1 MNNTYILP
9 NNLVV
14 ESPLSIDTN
23 ILSSLEQALILVQER
38 LQAFTSEPEFTQKIA
53 VAFGDTADAD
63 SLQTA
68 WLAGDLSIVP
78 TIAIRNAADINGANG
93 AYGAFTNKIYLSW
106 EFLQANQ
113 ANPENLVGLL
123 LEEIGHRVDSILNES
138 DRAGDEGAIFSALVL
153 GESLSSGQLQSLK
166 AEDDHTVITL
176 DGQVV
181 EIEKQDF
188 IGTAGNDN
196 ITGTVGDDFI
206 QGLEGNDNLNGLA
219 GNDILD
225 GGAGTNTLNG
235 GDGDDVLINSFGSVD
250 GGVGRDVLVL
260 NYTGYFTGVYN
271 TNLSDRFRR
280 TGDNAD
286 LIYYA
291 GIENF
296 NITGTVYTDYL
307 KGTVGDTID
316 GAGGKDYLYLDVS
329 TITSDVTVDLT
340 QTTNLFN
347 VANTSVKN
355 FESIGTITTGAGND
369 TIKLGLLPSTER
381 GSVDGRAGNDTLIL
395 DFTGYTTGVY
405 NTNLSDRFRR
415 TGDNAD
421 LIYYTGIDNFNI
433 TGTVYTDY
441 LRGIAGDTLDG
452 AGGVDYLTL
461 DFSTQ
466 SSSVNIDLTQTTNQV
481 NFANT
486 SVKNFEAIEVITT
499 GSGDDR
505 IKLGLT
511 ASTVRG
517 SVNGRAGNDTLILDF
532 TGYTTGVYNTNLSDR
547 FRRTGDNADLI
558 YYTGIDNFNITGTVY
573 TDYLRGIAGDTLDGA
588 GGVDYL
594 TLDFSTQ
601 SSSVNIDLTQTTN
614 QVNFANTSV
623 KNFEAIEGIT
633 TGSGDDRIK
642 LGLTASTVRG
652 SVDGRAGND
661 TLILDFTGYTT
672 GVYNTNLSDRFRRTG
687 DNADLIY
694 YAGIENFN
702 ITGTVYNDFFQG
714 FAGNDTII
722 GGAGNDSINSS
733 AGNDII
739 IGVNPYAATPGLNEI
754 DTVTGGTGSDR
765 FILGNAANIFYEDS
779 NTTTA
784 GTNDYALIK
793 DFNPN
798 EDFIQLKGS
807 KSNYLLAASPIN
819 GISGTAIYLNKP
831 SAEPDELI
839 AIIEGV
845 TGLDINSNYFVEAK
859 DEIAF
864 SAAQFSVNEDGT
876 PVVAVTV
883 TRTELNTGEVSATI
897 VLNDGTATAGTDY
910 DNSPITV
917 NFASGETSKTVVIP
931 ITDDRIG
938 DGNET
943 INLTL
948 TNPTGGAILGTQN
961 TATLTIFDNE
971 QPGTLAFNNTAFT
984 INEDGTT
991 TAAVT
996 IIRTGGSDGQV
1007 SVIVNPSNGTA
1018 TAPEDYNNSPILVT
1032 FADGDTTAK
1041 TVSIPIVNDSKFE
1054 SNETINL
1061 VLTNPTGGVTLG
1073 TQSTATLTI
1082 ISDDPIQ
1089 PGTLSF
1095 SASQFSV
1102 NEDGTPV
1109 VAVTVTRTGGSDG
1122 AVSVTLT
1129 PSNGTATA
1137 PTDYNNTPITVN
1149 FANGETSKI
1158 VTIPIVDD
1166 TQFESDETINLTLTN
1181 PTGGATLGNQNTAT
1195 LTIINND
1202 TPQQGFLAFSNATYS
1217 VNEDGTPITAVTI
1230 TRTGGSDGEV
1240 TATISLDDGSATAPQ
1255 DYNNN
1260 PITVTF
1266 ANGDNT
1272 PKIITI
1278 PIVNDT
1284 VVEGTET
1291 INLSLTNTTGG
1302 ASVGRQNTAVVAI
1315 ADDDVQLNFSTA
1327 NYTVRED
1334 GTAVT
1339 DIIVTRTGRTT
1350 GAVSATITFT
1360 DGTATGCGCGA
1371 SSVNNDFYNGA
1382 FNITLADGETSK
1394 IITVESASLGGS
1406 NAIRIRND
1414 SKVEGDETFSINLT
1428 NPTGGATIGN
1438 QGSATVKILDD
1449 DVALAF
1455 SAANFSVRE
1464 NGEAIAVVTV
1474 TRTGRLTGV
1483 VGATINLTDG
1493 TATAPSDYNN
1503 TPITISFAEGETSKT
1518 VFIPVN
1524 NDITVEPDETLTLTL
1539 TNPTGG
1545 ATIGTQGTAVLTIVD
1560 NGQAPTLGVSINKDI
1575 VAENAGNAAAI
1586 GTVTRNIVT
1595 DQDLVI
1601 TLTSSDT
1608 TEATV
1613 PTQVTILANQASA
1626 TFNINAVDDGV
1637 ADGAQPVIITA
1648 SATGFSSGSRNLTVT
1663 DINVPDLV
1671 ISNLSA
1677 TTPLLTGKQ
1686 AFFSYK
1692 VENKGL
1698 AKATATEATPA
1709 IDRVYLSTDN
1719 KLDSSDTLLGEFQ
1732 FQGNFPVGQ
1741 FYERNVAFFVP
1752 RTTGQYY
1759 LIAQTDATNTINE
1772 GGSIGDNNN
1781 TTILPVSVAA
1791 AYRAIVSTDTEIGI
1805 AGQSVI
1811 FKGQALS
1818 NGDNSPVPFEFVT
1831 IAVKNNGFVR
1841 ELTAFTDGNGNFIST
1856 FKPLA
1861 GEGGNYQ
1868 INAYFPNNPGEDTA
1882 AEDSFKLLGMRF
1894 ASNSASHKVIAD
1906 NTFTAQVNLQNLTD
1920 VDLNGLTYTVEGA
1933 PSNWNIQVNTPAT
1946 LAGSGNNTIS
1956 YTITAPNDSVITQD
1970 TFNIKLTSAEGVTAT
1985 LPVSVDLERIVPRL
1999 VASTNLVSSGMLRGN
2014 QTAVEFEVKNEG
2026 GAGAE
2031 NIEVLLPDAPWLKL
2045 ASPTKINSLAPGEST
2060 KVTLLLTPE
2069 ADLALTEYKGN
2080 IFLDA
2085 TGNDGDLALP
2095 FNFRAV
2101 SNAVGEIRINTAD
2114 ELTYFAEGSPKL
2126 ANATVTLRDYFT
2138 NEVIASTV
2146 TDAAGVINLSNINEG
2161 FYKLEVTAENHET
2174 YRQTIQLDA
2183 GEIEN
2188 VNAFLSRQTVRYIW
2202 NVTPTEIEDK
2212 YDITVESVFETD
2224 VPIPTVV
2231 IDPPLIDLADLQV
2244 VGQVMQID
2252 MTLTNYGL
2260 IAANNVKFD
2269 FGTHPFYKIEPLIE
2283 DIGTLEAKSSI
2294 TVPVIITR
2302 IADFDTLQ
2310 NSSGEI
2316 SLLAA
2321 QPSVP
2326 CNVRGQIYYDY
2337 ICGLPIP
2344 VSKSTNVLVYNV
2356 EGNCSGEPWNP
2367 VGNPT
2372 PGSNDVNIH
2381 SNPTTVNSPSNCDP
2395 NTLEKLKA
2403 LGNLSLL
2410 LISLTLP
2417 ITEPTAILA
2426 FALSV
2431 AIQYGKNDY
2440 VGGASSA
2447 ITLLIEFVDGSKSL
2461 RLLNKVPDAINALD
2475 NIATLLS
2482 SSSSNFINIDNSNLV
2497 RLSTNQSLATITEYI
2512 DRLETVLSGFST
2524 FFGDSIWL
2532 KVEDS
2537 ELFDNWF
2544 KAFLTRIIGK
2554 NAAEAK
2560 VSESERNELLSIPFP
2575 IPLTGTDINKFIDRW
2590 NRTIDYRNAGILN
2603 ESDVPNGQSQDFLG
2617 IDKLT
2622 ESNNALNATIEQVKA
2637 EGFDNIFDG
2646 LQATVQELQN
2656 SFENSS
2662 GGVCARVRITIDQDA
2677 VTTRS
2682 AFLGELEIDNGNTTN
2697 LENLTVT
2704 LQVKDAQGNVV
2715 NNLFGITNPILKN
2728 ITNLD
2733 GTGILTG
2740 DNPNTPQDEGI
2751 GSAQWTFIPTNLA
2764 APEVPT
2770 QYSIGGTLSY
2780 TENGQLITVPL
2791 LSTPITVYPQAELY
2805 LDYFQQRNVYGDDPF
2820 TDQTETS
2827 VPFSLGVLVK
2837 NEGKGDAKNL
2847 RITSAQPKIVDNEKG
2862 LLIDFQIIGSQV
2874 NNETVNPSLTVN
2886 FGNIAAGETAV
2897 ADWLLKSSLQGKFI
2911 EYKATFEHVNGLNNP
2926 ELSLIKET
2934 KIHELIHKVRAND
2947 DNLTDFLVNDVFDA
2961 NFDPDTLYFSS
2972 GGTAPV
2978 KVVTNATTDG
2988 VATFEDLTV
2997 QVSATVESGWTYLRL
3012 NDPGN
3017 GQFQIKKV
3025 LRSDGTELILD
3036 NVWTT
3041 DRTFPATGRP
3051 IYENILHLLDN
3062 NATAGTQTYT
3072 ITYTTGDQTPPKV
3085 REIVDVDPNPR
3096 NTPVDSLDVVF
3107 TEPIKA
3113 ATFDASDIT
3122 LTLDGVAVNTN
3133 NLSITQV
3140 NANTYRIGNLQGIT
3154 GNVGQYQ
3161 LSVNAVGVQ
3170 DFEGLSGVG
3179 VVTENWIFTGER
3191 PAVASISGFTSN
3203 RLITPVNTV
3212 TVSFTEAINPS
3223 SFDFSDLFLNRNGG
3237 GDLIKSTVT
3246 ITPINATT
3254 YQINNLGDLTNV
3266 DGEYSFLINA
3276 RGVNDTDGN
3285 TGVGAKGFTWTLDT
3299 NAPSLLSI
3307 TDVTSPRNTK
3317 VSTLDIAFSKLIDST
3332 TFDLSDVILTRDGTT
3347 NLITN
3352 GVTFTQLNNTTYRFS
3367 GLNGLQTTDGTYS
3380 FTVVGSGIKDTAGN
3394 IVTNSLSENWT
3405 LDTIAPNVPTNIQ
3418 VIANLS
3424 NSELATA
3431 STSLGV
3437 TNAFGQ
3443 VRVNSTSI
3451 NISGS
3456 LDEPGLKVYVRD
3468 KNLNQSL
3475 GQATVNGT
3483 NFNSTVQLSGAGAR
3497 ELEIQVVDAAGNTT
3511 TTPLNIFADV
3521 TAPTLINF
3529 LNIPSQPVI
3538 TPVGAVD
3545 VQFSETINLST
3556 FNYQD
3561 ITLTRDGGTNLIT
3574 NAVTISNVSGTTYR
3588 INGLETLTQTPGT
3601 YNLQI
3606 NTPGIQDLAGNA
3618 GIEPKNT
3625 TFTIQGAVTPG
3636 VTITQSN
3643 GSTNV
3648 VEGGATDTYTVVL
3661 KTQPTADVTITL
3673 NVGSQITT
3681 NNTTLT
3687 FTAANWNTPQ
3697 TVTVT
3702 AVNDTTPE
3710 GNHIATI
3717 THNISSTDN
3726 NYNSLTLP
3734 NINVAIQDNDAEI
3747 RGTVW
3752 NDVNG
3757 DGIKG
3762 NDEPT
3767 LPNWTVYLD
3776 TNNNNLLDAGETSTL
3791 TNSQG
3796 NYTFNDLRPGN
3807 YTVAQVVQDGWKQT
3821 YPIIN
3826 ITTTASTEEIF
3837 TPSDPLSITS
3847 TTQTTTATNLINLDD
3862 FQADSRFAN
3871 IKGQGYTTV
3880 IIDTGIDLD
3889 HPFFGADKNNDGIG
3903 DRIIYQY
3910 DFADN
3915 DNDASD
3921 KNGHGSHIASIA
3933 ASIASNANIIA
3944 LKVFKDNG
3952 SGYFSDLEAA
3962 LQWVNQNS
3970 DTYNIA
3976 SVNLSVG
3983 DSQNWTT
3990 GNPRYGI
3997 ADELAAIASKNIIIA
4012 AAAGNSFYQFNSN
4025 PGIAYPAADPNTIA
4039 VGAVWADNFGGNK
4052 TFSGGATDY
4061 TTGSD
4066 RIASFS
4072 QRHPTLLDVFAP
4084 GIFITGAN
4092 ATGGTQSMGG
4102 TSQATPFISGIA
4114 VLAQQIASEK
4124 LGRELTLSEFRT
4136 LLDNTSDIIN
4146 DGDDEND
4153 NVTNTQ
4159 LNFPRVNLLALAE
4172 AILNLNS
4179 QPTNPANPNPDNNSS
4194 DDPLY
4199 LPSGSVKLT
4208 HTVTLTAGQVAT
4220 DIDFGNQLLNN
4231 APILENAIADQTI
4244 GAKSPFSFTLPAN
4257 TFTDI
4262 DAGDNLTYT
4271 ATLADDSPLP
4281 SWLTFNS
4288 NTFSGT
4294 PTLTDVGIL
4303 SIKVIATDSQGAI
4316 ASDIFTINIR
4326 NLTGTSAKNTITGT
4340 LNNDLIEGLAGD
4352 DTLFGLAGNDTL
4364 DGGSGKDTMTG
4375 GLGDD
4380 IYIVDNSGDKVVEN
4394 ADEGTDTVRSSTSYT
4409 LGENI
4414 ENLIL
4419 TGTSGL
4425 SGTGNALNNLITGN
4439 SGGNNLK
4446 GNAGNDTLEGFAGND
4461 TLEGGVGDDLM
4472 IGGVGNDTYYVDS
4485 SNDQIIELANEG
4497 TDTVRTSVTWV
4508 LGDNVENLILT
4519 GTDAIDGTGNNLR
4532 NTITGNIANNS
4543 LFGGNENDSLKGD
4556 AGNDFL
4562 DGGVGND
4569 SLDGGVGDDVMIGG
4583 AGNDT
4588 YYVDSSND
4596 QIIEAANE
4604 GTDTVRV
4611 GFSFTLGDN
4620 LENLIL
4626 TGSNAIDGT
4635 GNNLRNTII
4644 GNSANNNLFGGAGN
4658 DSLDGGVGD
4667 DVMIGGAGNDTYY
4680 VDSSNDQIIEAANE
4694 GTDTVR
4700 VGFSFTLGD
4709 NVENLVLIGINA
4721 IDGTGNTLKNSIT
4734 GNVADNNLSGG
4745 DNDDNLKG
4753 NAGNDY
4759 LDGGA
4764 GNDILNGGVGD
4775 DVMIGGA
4782 GNDTYYVDSS
4792 NDQIIE
4798 AAN

>member
-1 MNNTYILP
+1 MSLTYTDS
-9 NNLVV
+9 NGTGTFSTGGTVQGV
-14 ESPLSIDTN
+14 E
-23 ILSSLEQALILVQER
+23 Q
-38 LQAFTSEPEFTQKIA
+38 F
-53 VAFGDTADAD
+53 
-63 SLQTA
+63 
-68 WLAGDLSIVP
+68 
-78 TIAIRNAADINGANG
+78 
-93 AYGAFTNKIYLSW
+93 
-106 EFLQANQ
+106 
-113 ANPENLVGLL
+113 
-123 LEEIGHRVDSILNES
+123 
-138 DRAGDEGAIFSALVL
+138 
-153 GESLSSGQLQSLK
+153 
-166 AEDDHTVITL
+166 
-176 DGQVV
+176 
-181 EIEKQDF
+181 DF
-188 IGTAGNDN
+188 QGGAGNDN
-196 ITGTVGDDFI
+196 INVSGSSYAELRGGGGDDTLI
-206 QGLEGNDNLNGLA
+206 GGVENDLLYGEAGNDNLNGGAGNDRVTGGA
-219 GNDILD
+219 GNDIVDGGDGNDNLGIWFD
-225 GGAGTNTLNG
+225 RETIEVDTYIGGAGTDTLAFTSGNAGLSLTYTDSNG
-235 GDGDDVLINSFGSVD
+235 
-250 GGVGRDVLVL
+250 
-260 NYTGYFTGVYN
+260 
-271 TNLSDRFRR
+271 
-280 TGDNAD
+280 
-286 LIYYA
+286 
-291 GIENF
+291 
-296 NITGTVYTDYL
+296 TGTFSTG
-307 KGTVGDTID
+307 GTVQGVEQFDFQ
-316 GAGGKDYLYLDVS
+316 G
-329 TITSDVTVDLT
+329 
-340 QTTNLFN
+340 
-347 VANTSVKN
+347 
-355 FESIGTITTGAGND
+355 GAGND
-369 TIKLGLLPSTER
+369 NINVSGSSYASLLGGGGDDTLV
-381 GSVDGRAGNDTLIL
+381 GGAGNDQL
-395 DFTGYTTGVY
+395 FG
-405 NTNLSDRFRR
+405 
-415 TGDNAD
+415 
-421 LIYYTGIDNFNI
+421 
-433 TGTVYTDY
+433 
-441 LRGIAGDTLDG
+441 
-452 AGGVDYLTL
+452 
-461 DFSTQ
+461 
-466 SSSVNIDLTQTTNQV
+466 
-481 NFANT
+481 
-486 SVKNFEAIEVITT
+486 E
-499 GSGDDR
+499 
-505 IKLGLT
+505 
-511 ASTVRG
+511 
-517 SVNGRAGNDTLILDF
+517 
-532 TGYTTGVYNTNLSDR
+532 
-547 FRRTGDNADLI
+547 
-558 YYTGIDNFNITGTVY
+558 
-573 TDYLRGIAGDTLDGA
+573 
-588 GGVDYL
+588 
-594 TLDFSTQ
+594 
-601 SSSVNIDLTQTTN
+601 
-614 QVNFANTSV
+614 
-623 KNFEAIEGIT
+623 
-633 TGSGDDRIK
+633 
-642 LGLTASTVRG
+642 
-652 SVDGRAGND
+652 
-661 TLILDFTGYTT
+661 
-672 GVYNTNLSDRFRRTG
+672 
-687 DNADLIY
+687 
-694 YAGIENFN
+694 
-702 ITGTVYNDFFQG
+702 
-714 FAGNDTII
+714 AGNDTII
-722 GGAGNDSINSS
+722 GVNANSLNPGIGQRDNLSGGA
-733 AGNDII
+733 
-739 IGVNPYAATPGLNEI
+739 
-754 DTVTGGTGSDR
+754 GSDR
-765 FILGNAANIFYEDS
+765 IILGDSANIYYDDR
-779 NTTTA
+779 NTSTN
-784 GTNDYALIK
+784 GGNDYATIT

-798 EDFIQLKGS
+798 EDKVQLQGS
-807 KSNYLLAASPIN
+807 ASNYRLEV
-819 GISGTAIYLNKP
+819 SGSNTNLYIDKAG
-831 SAEPDELI
+831 SEPDELI
-839 AIIEGV
+839 AIFQNV
-845 TGLDINSNYFVEAK
+845 TGLNLTSSAFEYVAPVNQV
-859 DEIAF
+859 AF
-864 SAAQFSVNEDGT
+864 SSGTYSVNENGTAQVTLSRTGSTVGQINVTLSLTNGTATAPADYNNAPISVTFNDGESSKIVTIPIVDDSSFEPNETINLALTNPSAGVTLGGQNTAVLTIVDNDVPVPGTLAFNRSTYSVNEDGT
-876 PVVAVTV
+876 PVIAVTV
-883 TRTELNTGEVSATI
+883 VRTGGSDGSVSATI
-897 VLNDGTATAGTDY
+897 SLTNGTANAGQDYNNQDIVLN
-910 DNSPITV
+910 
-917 NFASGETSKTVVIP
+917 FADKETSKIVTIP
-931 ITDDRIG
+931 IIN
-938 DGNET
+938 DGVYEANET

-948 TNPTGGAILGTQN
+948 TNPTNGATLGSQKTAIL
-961 TATLTIFDNE
+961 TIIDNDAV
-971 QPGTLAFNNTAFT
+971 PGVLAFSQANYS
-984 INEDGTT
+984 INEDGT
-991 TAAVT
+991 
-996 IIRTGGSDGQV
+996 
-1007 SVIVNPSNGTA
+1007 
-1018 TAPEDYNNSPILVT
+1018 PI
-1032 FADGDTTAK
+1032 
-1041 TVSIPIVNDSKFE
+1041 
-1054 SNETINL
+1054 
-1061 VLTNPTGGVTLG
+1061 
-1073 TQSTATLTI
+1073 
-1082 ISDDPIQ
+1082 
-1089 PGTLSF
+1089 
-1095 SASQFSV
+1095 
-1102 NEDGTPV
+1102 

-1122 AVSVTLT
+1122 TVSAIISLSNGTATNPEDYTSNTVAVNFANGETSKTVNIPIVNDGIFEPSETINLTLTNPTNGATIGGQNTATLTIIDNDAAPGIIAFSGANYSINEDGTPIVAVTLNRTGGSNGAVSVILT

-1137 PTDYNNTPITVN
+1137 SADYNNTPITVN

-1181 PTGGATLGNQNTAT
+1181 PTGSATLGNQNTAT

-1291 INLSLTNTTGG
+1291 INLSLTNPTGG
-1302 ASVGRQNTAVVAI
+1302 ASIGSQNTAVVAI

-1360 DGTATGCGCGA
+1360 DGTATGCGCAA

-1394 IITVESASLGGS
+1394 VITVESASLGGS

-1464 NGEAIAVVTV
+1464 NGQAVTAVTV

-1524 NDITVEPDETLTLTL
+1524 NDINLEPDETVTLSL

-1648 SATGFSSGSRNLTVT
+1648 SAAGFSSGSRNLTVT

-1671 ISNLSA
+1671 VSNLSA

-1698 AKATATEATPA
+1698 AQATATEATPA

-1732 FQGNFPVGQ
+1732 FKGEIPVGQ

-1818 NGDNSPVPFEFVT
+1818 NGDNSPIPFEFVT

-1841 ELTAFTDGNGNFIST
+1841 ELTAFTDGNGNFTST

-1894 ASNSASHKVIAD
+1894 ASNSVSHKVIAD

-1956 YTITAPNDSVITQD
+1956 YTITAPNNSVITQD

-1985 LPVSVDLERIVPRL
+1985 LPVSVNLERIVPRL
-1999 VASTNLVSSGMLRGN
+1999 VASTNIVSSGMLRGN

-2026 GAGAE
+2026 GAVAE
-2031 NIEVLLPDAPWLKL
+2031 NIEVLLPDASWLKL

-2080 IFLDA
+2080 ILLDA
-2085 TGNDGDLALP
+2085 AGNDGDLSLP

-2101 SNAVGEIRINTAD
+2101 SDAIGEIRINTAD

-2138 NEVIASTV
+2138 NEVIATTV

-2202 NVTPTEIEDK
+2202 NVTPTEIEDR
-2212 YDITVESVFETD
+2212 YTISIESVFETN

-2231 IDPPLIDLADLQV
+2231 IDPPLIDVADLQV
-2244 VGQVMQID
+2244 VGQVTQID
-2252 MTLTNYGL
+2252 MTVTNHGL
-2260 IAANNVKFD
+2260 IAANDINLN
-2269 FGTHPFYKIEPLIE
+2269 FGNHPFYKIEPLIQ
-2283 DIGTLEAKSSI
+2283 DIGTLGAKSSI
-2294 TVPVIITR
+2294 TIPVKITR
-2302 IADFDTLQ
+2302 IADFDTITVNRSELATLA
-2310 NSSGEI
+2310 NPLIDCKI
-2316 SLLAA
+2316 SADLDYYYECA
-2321 QPSVP
+2321 
-2326 CNVRGQIYYDY
+2326 GQQIKRA
-2337 ICGLPIP
+2337 IPIP
-2344 VSKSTNVLVYNV
+2344 VLNV
-2356 EGNCSGEPWNP
+2356 EGNCPTSPGDFYVPYGRSSGGVFP
-2367 VGNPT
+2367 VTIN
-2372 PGSNDVNIH
+2372 VQ
-2381 SNPTTVNSPSNCDP
+2381 PSDCDP
-2395 NTLEKLKA
+2395 CKEKNLQASICVA
-2403 LGNLSLL
+2403 LGLAGCIPGGIGAGATIFSCLVGFGDGEGDWQDWTGCLTGIGGIVFPPLCIPSILLCLDDFCYDPLLGGNSLSVSNLGTTAST
-2410 LISLTLP
+2410 SP
-2417 ITEPTAILA
+2417 INQGLARIAQYRERVQSVYNAYLA
-2426 FALSV
+2426 FFGDEVWL
-2431 AIQYGKNDY
+2431 N
-2440 VGGASSA
+2440 VGSENE
-2447 ITLLIEFVDGSKSL
+2447 TLLQNWL
-2461 RLLNKVPDAINALD
+2461 
-2475 NIATLLS
+2475 
-2482 SSSSNFINIDNSNLV
+2482 
-2497 RLSTNQSLATITEYI
+2497 
-2512 DRLETVLSGFST
+2512 ST
-2524 FFGDSIWL
+2524 FF
-2532 KVEDS
+2532 
-2537 ELFDNWF
+2537 
-2544 KAFLTRIIGK
+2544 TRIQGTT
-2554 NAAEAK
+2554 ADEAK
-2560 VSESERNELLSIPFP
+2560 ITDTERNELLNTSFP
-2575 IPLTGTDINKFIDRW
+2575 TSLTGSDLVKLIERW
-2590 NRTIDYRNAGILN
+2590 NRTVDYFELSIYNQSQI
-2603 ESDVPNGQSQDFLG
+2603 PNGQSQDF
-2617 IDKLT
+2617 IDLEKLSST
-2622 ESNNALNATIEQVKA
+2622 LTSLNAAIEQTQSEGYSDIFAGLEAVNLEYQKA
-2637 EGFDNIFDG
+2637 LEGDN
-2646 LQATVQELQN
+2646 
-2656 SFENSS
+2656 S
-2662 GGVCARVRITIDQDA
+2662 GVCAKVRITIDQDA
-2677 VTTRS
+2677 VMTRS

-2715 NNLFGITNPILKN
+2715 NHLFGITNPILKN
-2728 ITNLD
+2728 ITAVD

-2764 APEVPT
+2764 ALEIPT

-2805 LDYFQQRNVYGDDPF
+2805 LDYFQSRNVYGDDPF

-2847 RITSAQPKIVDNEKG
+2847 RITSAQPKIIENEKG

-2874 NNETVNPSLTVN
+2874 NGNDITPSLTVD

-2911 EYKATFEHVNGLNNP
+2911 EYNATFEHVNGLNNP
-2926 ELSLIKET
+2926 ELSLIKEV
-2934 KIHELIHKVRAND
+2934 KIHELIRKVRAAD
-2947 DNLTDFLVNDVFDA
+2947 DNLTDFLVNDIQDA
-2961 NFDPDTLYFSS
+2961 NFDPDTLYLSS

-2978 KVVTNATTDG
+2978 KVVTNATIDG
-2988 VATFEDLTV
+2988 AATFEDLTV
-2997 QVSATVESGWTYLRL
+2997 QLSATVESGWTYLRL

-3025 LRSDGTELILD
+3025 LRSDGTEVILD

-3096 NTPVDSLDVVF
+3096 NTPVNTLDVVF

-3122 LTLDGVAVNTN
+3122 LTLDGIAVNTN
-3133 NLSITQV
+3133 NLNISQV

-3161 LSVNAVGVQ
+3161 LSVNAAGVQ
-3170 DFEGLSGVG
+3170 DFEGLSGTG

-3191 PAVASISGFTSN
+3191 PAVASITGFTSN
-3203 RLITPVNTV
+3203 RLTTPVNTV

-3237 GDLIKSTVT
+3237 GDLIKSTVS
-3246 ITPINATT
+3246 ISQIDAAT

-3276 RGVNDTDGN
+3276 RGVTDTDGN

-3317 VSTLDIAFSKLIDST
+3317 VSTLDIAFSKSIDST

-3347 NLITN
+3347 NLISN

-3367 GLNGLQTTDGTYS
+3367 GLNPLQTTDGTYN

-3405 LDTIAPNVPTNIQ
+3405 LDTIAPNAATNIQ
-3418 VIANLS
+3418 VTANLNPSGIANGTQDGEIASLS
-3424 NSELATA
+3424 LAMTN
-3431 STSLGV
+3431 TSLGIL
-3437 TNAFGQ
+3437 NEFGQ
-3443 VRVNSTSI
+3443 VRVNSTAI

-3456 LDEPGLKVYVRD
+3456 LGETGLKVYIRD
-3468 KNLNQSL
+3468 KNINQSL

-3511 TTPLNIFADV
+3511 TIPLSIFADV

-3529 LNIPSQPVI
+3529 LNIPSQPV
-3538 TPVGAVD
+3538 TNPVGTVD
-3545 VQFSETINLST
+3545 VQFSETIKLST

-3648 VEGGATDTYTVVL
+3648 VEGGASDTYTVVL

-3697 TVTVT
+3697 TITVI

-3710 GNHIATI
+3710 GNHAATI
-3717 THNISSTDN
+3717 THSISSSDN
-3726 NYNSLTLP
+3726 NYNGLTLP

-3757 DGIKG
+3757 DGIQG

-3767 LPNWTVYLD
+3767 LLSWTVYLD
-3776 TNNNNLLDAGETSTL
+3776 TNNNSLLDAGETSTL
-3791 TNSQG
+3791 TDSQG

-3826 ITTTASTEEIF
+3826 ITTTASTAEIF

-3847 TTQTTTATNLINLDD
+3847 NTQATTATNLINLDD
-3862 FQADSRFAN
+3862 FLADTRFAN

-3880 IIDTGIDLD
+3880 IIDTGIDVD
-3889 HPFFGADKNNDGIG
+3889 HPFFGADNNNDGIG

-3933 ASIASNANIIA
+3933 ASIAPNANIIA

-3952 SGYFSDLEAA
+3952 AGYFSDLEAA
-3962 LQWVNQNS
+3962 LQWVNQNA

-3997 ADELAAIASKNIIIA
+3997 GDELAAIASKNIIIA

-4061 TTGSD
+4061 TTGGD

-4124 LGRELTLSEFRT
+4124 LGRELTLSEFRS
-4136 LLDNTSDIIN
+4136 LLDNTSDLIN

-4153 NVTNTQ
+4153 NVNNTG

-4179 QPTNPANPNPDNNSS
+4179 QPTNSGNSNPNNNSS

-4199 LPSGSVKLT
+4199 LPSGSVRLT
-4208 HTVTLTAGQVAT
+4208 HTVTLTAGQVASEL
-4220 DIDFGNQLLNN
+4220 DFGNQKLNQPPVVAN
-4231 APILENAIADQTI
+4231 LIVDQTATEDSAFSFQIPANTFNDVDAGDILTYIATLENGAVLPSWLSFNTTTRTFSGTPSNSEVGTLNIKVNATDKSGASVSDIFTLTVANTNDAPILGSAIADQTI

-4257 TFTDI
+4257 TFTDV
-4262 DAGDNLTYT
+4262 DAGDSLTYT
-4271 ATLADDSPLP
+4271 ATLANESPLP
-4281 SWLTFNS
+4281 SWLTFNPATS
-4288 NTFSGT
+4288 TFSGT
-4294 PTLTDVGIL
+4294 PSLSDVGIIN
-4303 SIKVIATDSQGAI
+4303 IKVVATDSQGAI
-4316 ASDIFTINIR
+4316 ASDIFTINTR
-4326 NLTGTSAKNTITGT
+4326 NLTGTSGNNTIIGT
-4340 LNNDLIEGLAGD
+4340 SNNDIIEGLGGND
-4352 DTLFGLAGNDTL
+4352 NLSGLAGNDTL
-4364 DGGSGKDTMTG
+4364 DGGSGADTMNG

-4380 IYIVDNSGDKVVEN
+4380 TYIVDNSGDKVFEN
-4394 ADEGTDTVRSSTSYT
+4394 LESGTDTVRTSVSHT
-4409 LGENI
+4409 LSENV

-4419 TGTSGL
+4419 TGTGNI
-4425 SGTGNALNNLITGN
+4425 SGTGNALNNIITGN
-4439 SGGNNLK
+4439 SGSNTLNGKEGDDTLNAGAGNDSLDGGVGDDLMFGGAGNDTYYVDSSNDQITEAVNEGTDTVRANVTWTLGDNVENLILTGNSAIDGTGNALKNSITGNTADNNLFGGDNDDTLK
-4446 GNAGNDTLEGFAGND
+4446 GDAGNDTLDGGAGND
-4461 TLEGGVGDDLM
+4461 TLDGGVGDDIIIGSDGNDNLKGDVGNDTLNGGAGNDTLDGGVGNDLMIGGTGNDTYYVDSINDQITEVFNEGTDTVRASVTWILGDNVENLILTGNIATDGTGNALKNSITGNTADNKLFGGDNDDTLKGDAGNDTLDGGVGNDSLDGGVGDDLM
-4472 IGGVGNDTYYVDS
+4472 IGGAGNDTYYVDS

-4497 TDTVRTSVTWV
+4497 TDTVRSAITW
-4508 LGDNVENLILT
+4508 
-4519 GTDAIDGTGNNLR
+4519 
-4532 NTITGNIANNS
+4532 
-4543 LFGGNENDSLKGD
+4543 
-4556 AGNDFL
+4556 
-4562 DGGVGND
+4562 
-4569 SLDGGVGDDVMIGG
+4569 
-4583 AGNDT
+4583 
-4588 YYVDSSND
+4588 
-4596 QIIEAANE
+4596 
-4604 GTDTVRV
+4604 
-4611 GFSFTLGDN
+4611 TLGNN

-4626 TGSNAIDGT
+4626 TGSNAINGT
-4635 GNNLRNTII
+4635 GNALRNTIT
-4644 GNSANNNLFGGAGN
+4644 GNSANNNLFGGDDN
-4658 DSLDGGVGD
+4658 DTLNGGDGDDILDGG
-4667 DVMIGGAGNDTYY
+4667 N
-4680 VDSSNDQIIEAANE
+4680 
-4694 GTDTVR
+4694 
-4700 VGFSFTLGD
+4700 
-4709 NVENLVLIGINA
+4709 
-4721 IDGTGNTLKNSIT
+4721 
-4734 GNVADNNLSGG
+4734 
-4745 DNDDNLKG
+4745 
-4753 NAGNDY
+4753 
-4759 LDGGA
+4759 
-4764 GNDILNGGVGD
+4764 GNDILTGGNGNDTLVGGVGND
-4775 DVMIGGA
+4775 KLTGGT
-4782 GNDTYYVDSS
+4782 GNDKFVFNSLSEGIDTITDFSSTNDVLVVQSLLASFNYTGTNPIANGYIRGIQSGSNTLIQVDADGVGSS
-4792 NDQIIE
+4792 ATFSTLVTLNNFTASNFSQNNLIF
-4798 AAN
+4798 

>member
-38 LQAFTSEPEFTQKIA
+38 LQAFASEPEFTQKIA

-355 FESIGTITTGAGND
+355 FESISTITTGAGND

-395 DFTGYTTGVY
+395 DFTGYFTGVYNTNLSDRFRRTGDNADLIYYTGIDNFNITGTVYTDYLKGTVGDTIDGAGGKDYLYLDVSTITSDVTVDLTQTTNLFNVANTSVKNFESIGTITTSAGNDTIKLGLLPSTERGSVDGRAGNDTLILDFTGYFTGVY

-661 TLILDFTGYTT
+661 TLILDFTGYFT

-765 FILGNAANIFYEDS
+765 FILGNAANIFYDDG

-876 PVVAVTV
+876 PVIAVTV

-897 VLNDGTATAGTDY
+897 ILNDGTATAGTDY

-948 TNPTGGAILGTQN
+948 TSPTGGAILGTQSS
-961 TATLTIFDNE
+961 ATLTIFDNE
-971 QPGTLAFNNTAFT
+971 QPGTLAFSNTAFT

-1018 TAPEDYNNSPILVT
+1018 TAPSDYNNSPIIVT
-1032 FADGDTTAK
+1032 FTDGDTTAK
-1041 TVSIPIVNDSKFE
+1041 TVTIPIVNDSKFE
-1054 SNETINL
+1054 PNETINL
-1061 VLTNPTGGVTLG
+1061 ALTNPTGGVTLG

-1122 AVSVTLT
+1122 EVSVILT

-1137 PTDYNNTPITVN
+1137 SADYNNTPITVN

-1181 PTGGATLGNQNTAT
+1181 PTGGATLGTQNTAT

-1202 TPQQGFLAFSNATYS
+1202 SPQQGTLAFSNPTFS
-1217 VNEDGTPITAVTI
+1217 INEDGTPITAVTI

-1315 ADDDVQLNFSTA
+1315 ADDDVQLNFSTG

-1334 GTAVT
+1334 GTTVT

-1360 DGTATGCGCGA
+1360 DGTATGCGCAA

-1382 FNITLADGETSK
+1382 FNITLAEGETSK
-1394 IITVESASLGGS
+1394 VITVESASLGGS

-1414 SKVEGDETFSINLT
+1414 AKVEGDETFSINLT

-1438 QGSATVKILDD
+1438 QGSAIVKILDD

-1464 NGEAIAVVTV
+1464 NGEAVTAVTV

-1524 NDITVEPDETLTLTL
+1524 NDITVEPDETVTLSL

-1545 ATIGTQGTAVLTIVD
+1545 ATIGTQGTAVLTILD

-1608 TEATV
+1608 TEAKV

-1671 ISNLSA
+1671 VSNLSA

-1698 AKATATEATPA
+1698 AQATATEATPA

-1732 FQGNFPVGQ
+1732 FKGEIPVGQ

-1781 TTILPVSVAA
+1781 ITILPVSVAA
-1791 AYRAIVSTDTEIGI
+1791 AYRAVVSTDTEIGI

-1818 NGDNSPVPFEFVT
+1818 NADNSPIPFEFVT

-1841 ELTAFTDGNGNFIST
+1841 ELTAFTDGNGNFTST
-1856 FKPLA
+1856 FRPLA
-1861 GEGGNYQ
+1861 GEGGQYQ
-1868 INAYFPNNPGEDTA
+1868 INAYFPNNPNEDIA

-1894 ASNSASHKVIAD
+1894 ASNSVSHKVIAD

-2026 GAGAE
+2026 GAVAE
-2031 NIEVLLPDAPWLKL
+2031 NIEVLLPDASWLKL

-2069 ADLALTEYKGN
+2069 ADLALTEYTGN

-2085 TGNDGDLALP
+2085 AGNDGDLALP

-2138 NEVIASTV
+2138 NEVIATTV

-2161 FYKLEVTAENHET
+2161 FYKLEVTAENHDT

-2183 GEIEN
+2183 GEVEN
-2188 VNAFLSRQTVRYIW
+2188 VNAFLSRQTVKYIW

-2212 YDITVESVFETD
+2212 YNISVESVFETD
-2224 VPIPTVV
+2224 VPVPTLV
-2231 IDPPLIDLADLQV
+2231 IDPPLIDLASLDV
-2244 VGQVMQID
+2244 IGEVMQID
-2252 MTLTNYGL
+2252 MTITNYGL
-2260 IAANNVKFD
+2260 IAANNVALN
-2269 FGTHPFYKIEPLIE
+2269 FGEHPFYKIEPLLE
-2283 DIGTLEAKSSI
+2283 NAGTLSAKSSLTI
-2294 TVPVIITR
+2294 PVRITR
-2302 IADFDTLQ
+2302 IADFDTLNTQ
-2310 NSSGEI
+2310 GGDLST
-2316 SLLAA
+2316 LAA
-2321 QPSVP
+2321 TSVP
-2326 CNVRGQIYYDY
+2326 CGLGGSLFWDF
-2337 ICGLPIP
+2337 ICGDGS
-2344 VSKSTNVLVYNV
+2344 VSKSSAIAFNGVD
-2356 EGNCSGEPWNP
+2356 GNCPDGSFGFIIGGGGGGGIGGIGVVPII
-2367 VGNPT
+2367 VSSPT
-2372 PGSNDVNIH
+2372 
-2381 SNPTTVNSPSNCDP
+2381 NCDP
-2395 NTLEKLKA
+2395 CVEKVLDTLVDCA
-2403 LGNLSLL
+2403 INF
-2410 LISLTLP
+2410 IP
-2417 ITEPTAILA
+2417 IIGDFNQCEAGLFNCSKNIVEGAKTIDTAISCIKA
-2426 FALSV
+2426 SLSCIGKEAPINKV
-2431 AIQYGKNDY
+2431 KIVIDCAIDVLLSCQDEETKRNVKILIKSVRQLRKLLKKSSSGSSQSSTTLSTEKILIESTSNSIKIDSISTDLT
-2440 VGGASSA
+2440 ASSLSESD
-2447 ITLLIEFVDGSKSL
+2447 ISNI
-2461 RLLNKVPDAINALD
+2461 LLNAPDGISQSAWD
-2475 NIATLLS
+2475 LLTTHLERMVS
-2482 SSSSNFINIDNSNLV
+2482 VYDSLSNLFGSSV
-2497 RLSTNQSLATITEYI
+2497 WLADEAQ
-2512 DRLETVLSGFST
+2512 VLP
-2524 FFGDSIWL
+2524 DWI
-2532 KVEDS
+2532 E
-2537 ELFDNWF
+2537 
-2544 KAFLTRIIGK
+2544 AFLTRTEGS
-2554 NAAEAK
+2554 NANDYKISATEQ
-2560 VSESERNELLSIPFP
+2560 NELLSL
-2575 IPLTGTDINKFIDRW
+2575 PLPDRVTGTDVNQFIERW
-2590 NRTIDYRNAGILN
+2590 NRSIDYWSTGVFLQT
-2603 ESDVPNGQSQDFLG
+2603 DVPVGQSTDFLAFDDIYEVSG
-2617 IDKLT
+2617 AAVEAI
-2622 ESNNALNATIEQVKA
+2622 NQNKA
-2637 EGFDNIFDG
+2637 EGFSLINDG
-2646 LQATVQELQN
+2646 VIYAVNQLKTSLENDSNN
-2656 SFENSS
+2656 S
-2662 GGVCARVRITIDQDA
+2662 GVCAKVRISLDQDA

-2728 ITNLD
+2728 ITAVD

-2847 RITSAQPKIVDNEKG
+2847 RITSAQPKIIENEKG

-2911 EYKATFEHVNGLNNP
+2911 EYNATFEHVNGLNNP

-2934 KIHELIHKVRAND
+2934 KIHELIRKVRAND

-2972 GGTAPV
+2972 GTTAPV

-2988 VATFEDLTV
+2988 AATFEDLTV

-3096 NTPVDSLDVVF
+3096 NTPVNTLDVVF

-3122 LTLDGVAVNTN
+3122 LTLDGIAVNTN
-3133 NLSITQV
+3133 NLNISQV

-3161 LSVNAVGVQ
+3161 LSVNAAGVQ
-3170 DFEGLSGVG
+3170 DFEGLSGTG

-3191 PAVASISGFTSN
+3191 PAVASITGFTSN
-3203 RLITPVNTV
+3203 RLTTPVNTV

-3237 GDLIKSTVT
+3237 GDLIKSTVS
-3246 ITPINATT
+3246 ISQIDAAT

-3276 RGVNDTDGN
+3276 RGVTDTDGN

-3317 VSTLDIAFSKLIDST
+3317 VSTLDIAFSKSIDST

-3347 NLITN
+3347 NLISN

-3367 GLNGLQTTDGTYS
+3367 GLNPLQTTDGTYN

-3405 LDTIAPNVPTNIQ
+3405 LDTIAPNAATNIQ
-3418 VIANLS
+3418 VTANLNPSGIANGTQDGEIASLS
-3424 NSELATA
+3424 LAMTN
-3431 STSLGV
+3431 TSLGIL
-3437 TNAFGQ
+3437 NEFGQ
-3443 VRVNSTSI
+3443 VRVNSTAI

-3456 LDEPGLKVYVRD
+3456 LGETGLKVYIRD
-3468 KNLNQSL
+3468 KNINQSL

-3511 TTPLNIFADV
+3511 TIPLSIFADV

-3529 LNIPSQPVI
+3529 LNIPSQPV
-3538 TPVGAVD
+3538 TNPVGTVD
-3545 VQFSETINLST
+3545 VQFSETIKLST

-3648 VEGGATDTYTVVL
+3648 VEGGASDTYTVVL

-3697 TVTVT
+3697 TITVI

-3710 GNHIATI
+3710 GNHAATI
-3717 THNISSTDN
+3717 THSISSSDN
-3726 NYNSLTLP
+3726 NYNGLTLP

-3757 DGIKG
+3757 DGIQG

-3767 LPNWTVYLD
+3767 LLSWTVYLD
-3776 TNNNNLLDAGETSTL
+3776 TNNNSLLDAGETSTL
-3791 TNSQG
+3791 TDSQG

-3826 ITTTASTEEIF
+3826 ITTTASTAEIF

-3847 TTQTTTATNLINLDD
+3847 NTQATTATNLINLDD
-3862 FQADSRFAN
+3862 FLADTRFAN

-3880 IIDTGIDLD
+3880 IIDTGIDVD
-3889 HPFFGADKNNDGIG
+3889 HPFFGADNNNDGIG

-3933 ASIASNANIIA
+3933 A
-3944 LKVFKDNG
+3944 
-3952 SGYFSDLEAA
+3952 
-3962 LQWVNQNS
+3962 
-3970 DTYNIA
+3970 
-3976 SVNLSVG
+3976 
-3983 DSQNWTT
+3983 
-3990 GNPRYGI
+3990 
-3997 ADELAAIASKNIIIA
+3997 
-4012 AAAGNSFYQFNSN
+4012 
-4025 PGIAYPAADPNTIA
+4025 
-4039 VGAVWADNFGGNK
+4039 
-4052 TFSGGATDY
+4052 
-4061 TTGSD
+4061 
-4066 RIASFS
+4066 
-4072 QRHPTLLDVFAP
+4072 
-4084 GIFITGAN
+4084 
-4092 ATGGTQSMGG
+4092 
-4102 TSQATPFISGIA
+4102 
-4114 VLAQQIASEK
+4114 
-4124 LGRELTLSEFRT
+4124 
-4136 LLDNTSDIIN
+4136 
-4146 DGDDEND
+4146 
-4153 NVTNTQ
+4153 
-4159 LNFPRVNLLALAE
+4159 
-4172 AILNLNS
+4172 
-4179 QPTNPANPNPDNNSS
+4179 
-4194 DDPLY
+4194 
-4199 LPSGSVKLT
+4199 
-4208 HTVTLTAGQVAT
+4208 
-4220 DIDFGNQLLNN
+4220 
-4231 APILENAIADQTI
+4231 
-4244 GAKSPFSFTLPAN
+4244 
-4257 TFTDI
+4257 
-4262 DAGDNLTYT
+4262 
-4271 ATLADDSPLP
+4271 
-4281 SWLTFNS
+4281 
-4288 NTFSGT
+4288 
-4294 PTLTDVGIL
+4294 
-4303 SIKVIATDSQGAI
+4303 
-4316 ASDIFTINIR
+4316 
-4326 NLTGTSAKNTITGT
+4326 
-4340 LNNDLIEGLAGD
+4340 
-4352 DTLFGLAGNDTL
+4352 
-4364 DGGSGKDTMTG
+4364 
-4375 GLGDD
+4375 
-4380 IYIVDNSGDKVVEN
+4380 
-4394 ADEGTDTVRSSTSYT
+4394 
-4409 LGENI
+4409 
-4414 ENLIL
+4414 
-4419 TGTSGL
+4419 
-4425 SGTGNALNNLITGN
+4425 
-4439 SGGNNLK
+4439 
-4446 GNAGNDTLEGFAGND
+4446 
-4461 TLEGGVGDDLM
+4461 
-4472 IGGVGNDTYYVDS
+4472 
-4485 SNDQIIELANEG
+4485 
-4497 TDTVRTSVTWV
+4497 
-4508 LGDNVENLILT
+4508 
-4519 GTDAIDGTGNNLR
+4519 
-4532 NTITGNIANNS
+4532 
-4543 LFGGNENDSLKGD
+4543 
-4556 AGNDFL
+4556 
-4562 DGGVGND
+4562 
-4569 SLDGGVGDDVMIGG
+4569 
-4583 AGNDT
+4583 
-4588 YYVDSSND
+4588 
-4596 QIIEAANE
+4596 
-4604 GTDTVRV
+4604 
-4611 GFSFTLGDN
+4611 
-4620 LENLIL
+4620 
-4626 TGSNAIDGT
+4626 
-4635 GNNLRNTII
+4635 
-4644 GNSANNNLFGGAGN
+4644 
-4658 DSLDGGVGD
+4658 
-4667 DVMIGGAGNDTYY
+4667 
-4680 VDSSNDQIIEAANE
+4680 
-4694 GTDTVR
+4694 
-4700 VGFSFTLGD
+4700 
-4709 NVENLVLIGINA
+4709 
-4721 IDGTGNTLKNSIT
+4721 
-4734 GNVADNNLSGG
+4734 
-4745 DNDDNLKG
+4745 
-4753 NAGNDY
+4753 
-4759 LDGGA
+4759 
-4764 GNDILNGGVGD
+4764 
-4775 DVMIGGA
+4775 
-4782 GNDTYYVDSS
+4782 
-4792 NDQIIE
+4792 
-4798 AAN
+4798 